1 MIFFSPILEMVI
13 ICQSCK
19 KSKTFPFFCHISFWT
34 ESHCGSQL
42 LHPFQCPRSKA
53 PSCHLSSS
61 SFWAESVLMGQPS
74 QYLKHGSPIS
84 FKRHLI
90 IHNGEK
96 PNKWNQPRSK
106 ALSFHLSNSSFW
118 SKSVL
123 VAPRGGLAIPISETR
138 LSHLFEETFDNAQW
152 RKAKQMKSV
161 KVKSTFLS
169 SIQLLLIRICFGS
182 AKRWATPAIPISETR
197 LSHLASSW
205 VRAKE
210 RKAAGHSGFSH
221 LSLLISAG
229 SIVSGIT
236 PILLLRLN
244 TTTKSSGQLG

>member
-1 MIFFSPILEMVI
+1 MALCTTLSPLTHPLVHVCLNCDQTGFHLFFCTWTFKKYFCHPCLCGSPLVVVHVSASPVTRLVSTCRSLLMDRSAPPSQRPLSDGSVQNIFEHIRFAWLAKGVIMIFFSPILEMVI

-53 PSCHLSSS
+53 LSCHLSNS
-61 SFWAESVLMGQPS
+61 SFWAEAVLMGQPS

-123 VAPRGGLAIPISETR
+123 VAPRGGPR
-138 LSHLFEETFDNAQW
+138 
-152 RKAKQMKSV
+152 
-161 KVKSTFLS
+161 
-169 SIQLLLIRICFGS
+169 
-182 AKRWATPAIPISETR
+182 
-197 LSHLASSW
+197 
-205 VRAKE
+205 
-210 RKAAGHSGFSH
+210 
-221 LSLLISAG
+221 
-229 SIVSGIT
+229 
-236 PILLLRLN
+236 
-244 TTTKSSGQLG
+244 